1 MAIRSVLGLCSLLLL
16 TGDDLGLGSTLDLL
30 SLALELLGQLARLPL
45 NSLDNFVLLKKYK
58 FKIRKQKEKR
68 RKRAILNNQVPERS
82 I

>member
-30 SLALELLGQLARLPL
+30 SLALELLGQLARLLL